1 MRHLLNPMRARH
13 RIKRPSWLLFD
24 VLLFAAGR
32 DRKTG
37 EEIGFFENLKRAYM
51 TGQYHYQVASDKVA
65 DLARKMIPEPT
76 PEADPESRLA
86 DDKAWAQFEKDH
98 DADIAAGRE
107 PEGPNYP
114 GPGEFTKV
122 VDEPIRDPSRLL
134 TDDDHIIFVERKPA
148 RLTRGEILD
157 AEHTLESPARAAERS
172 KAREDANLP
181 ARPGEAAA
189 RGAQRARELAKDR
202 KSLPPPSRD
211 AGREL

>member
-1 MRHLLNPMRARH
+1 MRQLLNPMRVRH
-13 RIKRPSWLLFD
+13 RIKRPGWLLFD
-24 VLLFAAGR
+24 VLLFAASR

-65 DLARKMIPEPT
+65 DLARKMMPEPSMD
-76 PEADPESRLA
+76 ADPKSRLA
-86 DDKAWAQFEKDH
+86 DDKAWAKFERDH

-107 PEGPNYP
+107 PDGPNFP
-114 GPGEFTKV
+114 GPGEFTKI

-134 TDDDHIIFVERKPA
+134 TDDDHTIFVERKPE
-148 RLTRGEILD
+148 RLTRGEIMD
-157 AEHTLESPARAAERS
+157 GDRSLESPARSAQRS

-189 RGAQRARELAKDR
+189 RGAQRAREIANDR